1 MGQDLIREGKLDR
14 QAAAG
19 ALKQFLEEIVRISG
33 LELKINVRAIDPS
46 APDASGDAE
55 VIADLDGR
63 DKEILL
69 ERNGEV
75 LKAFEHLAFRALR
88 LEPTYH
94 EKIHLDSG
102 GYRALRFE
110 ELRMTARVAAER
122 VQSSHQPFR
131 LNPMSSRERRIVH
144 LALKEMPGFIH
155 FYAVSERRGTISA
168 HLRKSRVVYLDDGD
182 AAFLVKTS
190 DRKTREPQNGL
201 HFGQALGSVG
211 ILIGNGVGVVAML
224 EGGQVRP
231 FAEIKADFVDAV
243 GRVDETIPMPERW
256 RKGERAKRFHLKLE
270 ERSELFDAFESS
282 AMRVESCGEVEKGGC
297 EARAIPRRIADA
309 QSFATCGGEKKKW
322 RQPPNDSDGSLRRY
336 RRADLF
342 PKIRDAQRSER
353 EYGPSDDRAILQTFG
368 LAVNPGE
375 DLGT

>member
-1 MGQDLIREGKLDR
+1 MGQDLIRDGKLDR

-19 ALKQFLEEIVRISG
+19 ALRQFLEEIVRVSG
-33 LELKINVRAIDPS
+33 LDLKVKVQAID
-46 APDASGDAE
+46 APATDGTSDAE

-144 LALKEMPGFIH
+144 LALKDMPG
-155 FYAVSERRGTISA
+155 VRTE
-168 HLRKSRVVYLDDGD
+168 
-182 AAFLVKTS
+182 
-190 DRKTREPQNGL
+190 
-201 HFGQALGSVG
+201 SVG
-211 ILIGNGVGVVAML
+211 MG
-224 EGGQVRP
+224 
-231 FAEIKADFVDAV
+231 
-243 GRVDETIPMPERW
+243 
-256 RKGERAKRFHLKLE
+256 E
-270 ERSELFDAFESS
+270 ERQVVIHPAK
-282 AMRVESCGEVEKGGC
+282 AK
-297 EARAIPRRIADA
+297 
-309 QSFATCGGEKKKW
+309 
-322 RQPPNDSDGSLRRY
+322 
-336 RRADLF
+336 
-342 PKIRDAQRSER
+342 
-353 EYGPSDDRAILQTFG
+353 
-368 LAVNPGE
+368 
-375 DLGT
+375 